1 MEKNEAFQ
9 LATGRV
15 LPAAIQPE
23 LEKPERYA
31 IGNVVYHSAKPTI
44 VSWRKQNLR
53 FAATVDGGDPVSLSS
68 ILAPECTRLLGQV
81 RPQSTLFSNTGG
93 RNTTR
98 EFRTQRSGRPHLTV
112 RASFGAIYQTTSN
125 LLGILDST
133 SGRLKLDLGSPV
145 VQKVLENGGEFFVVS
160 TVYEAEKL
168 EISKKEDSDLAKW
181 ENGMSRAATYVF
193 HLQNYKPEMPLCSYM
208 LTMCGI
214 MGAVI
219 K

>member
-1 MEKNEAFQ
+1 M
-9 LATGRV
+9 
-15 LPAAIQPE
+15 
-23 LEKPERYA
+23 
-31 IGNVVYHSAKPTI
+31 
-44 VSWRKQNLR
+44 
-53 FAATVDGGDPVSLSS
+53 DGVDPVSLSS
-68 ILAPECTRLLGQV
+68 FLPPECTRLLGQV

-168 EISKKEDSDLAKW
+168 EISEKEDSDLAKW

-208 LTMCGI
+208 LAMCGI